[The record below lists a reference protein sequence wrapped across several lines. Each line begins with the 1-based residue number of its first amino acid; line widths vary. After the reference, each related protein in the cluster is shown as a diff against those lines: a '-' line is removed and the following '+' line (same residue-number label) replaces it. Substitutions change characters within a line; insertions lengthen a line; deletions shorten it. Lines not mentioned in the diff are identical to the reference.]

1 MKGLGLDMVMKM
13 KDGVVELF
21 PNIISAIVVFF
32 VGLFIAKI
40 VAKIVATVLQKV
52 GIDKL
57 KDKLNEID
65 LIGKSNFDVVP
76 SVFISKF
83 LYYFIVLIFM
93 LIVTDILKIDA
104 LTDLVSSLVN
114 LLPNVLVAIIV
125 LIIGLLVG
133 EAVKKI
139 VLVTCKSMGIPGANI
154 IGSFIFFFVL
164 INALMIALKKVT
176 IPTGFLTDNLTVIIG
191 GIVAAFS
198 IGYGLASKNMM
209 SNFLASFYSKG
220 KFQVGDT
227 ITIGDTRGE
236 IIEMDNIS
244 LILLSEGTQV
254 IFPLN
259 KLTTEKI
266 IKHNI

>member
-1 MKGLGLDMVMKM
+1 MKGLGLDLLLKM
-13 KDGVVELF
+13 KDGIVELF
-21 PNIISAIVVFF
+21 PNIISALVVFT
-32 VGLFIAKI
+32 VGLFIAKLTSKL
-40 VAKIVATVLQKV
+40 VSTLLKKIGL
-52 GIDKL
+52 DKL
-57 KDKLNEID
+57 QDKLNEID

-76 SVFISKF
+76 SQFVGKFI
-83 LYYFIVLIFM
+83 YYFIILIFL
-93 LIVTDILKIDA
+93 LISTDILQIDA
-104 LTDLVSSLVN
+104 LTSLVSSLIA
-114 LLPNVLVAIIV
+114 LLPNILVAIIV
-125 LIIGLLVG
+125 LVIGLLVG
-133 EAVKKI
+133 DAIKKI

-176 IPTGFLTDNLTVIIG
+176 IPTDFLTDNLTVIIG

-220 KFQVGDT
+220 KFAVGDT
-227 ITIGDTRGE
+227 ITIGDTKGE

-244 LILLSEGTQV
+244 LIILSEETRV